1 MLVTFGN
8 AGVQQTCEFFL
19 YVQRLFGMR
28 TNMLRFSSSV
38 EVWSSKMR
46 WNFLCSS
53 ERHTS
58 SCELVKKYTL
68 DSSSRRVLDLATCW
82 LFLSQSQHYTNTT
95 LRFCWSWTA
104 PLTCCGYLQ
113 IRVIKRMIPVCLSGG
128 SVKHHI
134 FHCFVLGLFCE
145 WTQPSALTAAVVKS
159 LWNSL
164 QLQAALSVCLRDNKS
179 AFYCFVSQTWIL

>member
-113 IRVIKRMIPVCLSGG
+113 IRVIKRMIPRLPEWRQRETSYLSLLCFG
-128 SVKHHI
+128 
-134 FHCFVLGLFCE
+134 FVLWVNTAVSSHCCCGEITLKLSAAPGCSLSLFKG
-145 WTQPSALTAAVVKS
+145 Q
-159 LWNSL
+159 
-164 QLQAALSVCLRDNKS
+164 
-179 AFYCFVSQTWIL
+179 

>member
-8 AGVQQTCEFFL
+8 AGVQQTCEYFL

-38 EVWSSKMR
+38 EVCSSKMR

-134 FHCFVLGLFCE
+134 FHCFVLGFVLWVNTAVSSHCCCGEITLKLSAAPGCSLSLFKG
-145 WTQPSALTAAVVKS
+145 Q
-159 LWNSL
+159 
-164 QLQAALSVCLRDNKS
+164 
-179 AFYCFVSQTWIL
+179 